1 MAMNV
6 GERHEGAMADMNV
19 VPLIDVLLVLLII
32 FMVIAPI
39 APAGL
44 HAAIPQPPAPTS
56 AGDTTAVVVEITAQ
70 GTVTV
75 NQQSVSWDGLAA
87 QLDSIFERRA
97 EKVAFVQGESGTQ
110 FADVARALDVMHASG
125 INEVGL
131 LSSKQ
136 AAQKSN

>member
-1 MAMNV
+1 MNV
-6 GERHEGAMADMNV
+6 GGRHEGAMADMNV
-19 VPLIDVLLVLLII
+19 VPLIDILLVLLII

-44 HAAIPQPPAPTS
+44 HAAIPQPAGPASDATP
-56 AGDTTAVVVEITAQ
+56 VVVAITAQ
-70 GTVTV
+70 GAVTV

-87 QLDSIFERRA
+87 RLSSIFERRA

-110 FADVARALDVMHASG
+110 FADVAHALDVMHASG
-125 INEVGL
+125 ISEVGL
-131 LSSKQ
+131 LSSKL